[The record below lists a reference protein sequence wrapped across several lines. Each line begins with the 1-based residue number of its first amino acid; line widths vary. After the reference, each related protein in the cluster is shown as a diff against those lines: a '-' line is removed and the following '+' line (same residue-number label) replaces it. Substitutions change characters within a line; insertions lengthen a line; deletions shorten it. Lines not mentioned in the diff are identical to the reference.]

1 MKTSRV
7 QANVP
12 PKRLAATPAPFK
24 DVMPPGEQTGFGPTE
39 IASPVITAGLVLP
52 AVASDAAQGA
62 VLQVDVDGATVSAK
76 WKTLVL
82 LQGVPAVDVVSR
94 RADLVF
100 FDAAPSAHH

>member
-62 VLQVDVDGATVSAK
+62 LLQVESMARWVGPSGRRWRCCKACRRWTS
-76 WKTLVL
+76 
-82 LQGVPAVDVVSR
+82 SR